1 MQMRVNQS
9 TRNAVIVRA
18 LRTAFNLSQSDLAQV
33 AKTSRP
39 TVNRIESLDQNAR
52 LETIESILEV
62 FRSTGVRIE
71 QTEDEVVLRF
81 PNRALKRAEE
91 EIRKTPRA
99 SPSW

>member
-1 MQMRVNQS
+1 MRVNQS
-9 TRNAVIVRA
+9 TKNAVIVRA

-71 QTEDEVVLRF
+71 QTDDEVVLRF